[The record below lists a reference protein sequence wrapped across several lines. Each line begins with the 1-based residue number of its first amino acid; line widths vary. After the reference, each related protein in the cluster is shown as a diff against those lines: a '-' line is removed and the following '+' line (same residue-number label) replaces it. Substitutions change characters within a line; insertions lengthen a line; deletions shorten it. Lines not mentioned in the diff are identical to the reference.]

1 MQKNGNNTMLSTF
14 DFYEHLKNIAT
25 NKTDYK
31 DSLPELSERPI
42 FPELD
47 SPFTFNKINVG
58 IAD

>member
-1 MQKNGNNTMLSTF
+1 MLSTF